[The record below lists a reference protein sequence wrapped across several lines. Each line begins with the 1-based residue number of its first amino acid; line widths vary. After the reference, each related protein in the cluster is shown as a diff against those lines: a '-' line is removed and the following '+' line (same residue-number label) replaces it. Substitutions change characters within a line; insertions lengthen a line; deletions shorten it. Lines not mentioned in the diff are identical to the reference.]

1 MLALAGV
8 IGQKWVLA
16 YASLGCIMPVLK
28 IKAGEMDEVN
38 DGSAKGTRQVFQVA
52 YHGDN
57 PDDHTIDVEALVPA
71 LRGFDRLVRESNA
84 ILNGNRSRMRV
95 VVASNF
101 EHKCFHINFEVIQH
115 AIEVTKTF
123 LEDDYVKTAK
133 NILQIIG
140 VIRSVAGSTSL
151 LEYLK
156 WKKNNQVE
164 AIKPSEVP
172 RTADGP
178 QTHVT
183 IQIVGGEHNT
193 INIHPDVLKLAENH
207 RVLSAVKDTL
217 APIEMHEA
225 ARVEFRDDADLVSS
239 IDKVDVRDIVLAADA
254 PVTIEE
260 PEGPPPETVVAT
272 LFVYSPVFDEKAERW
287 RFVYGDKH
295 IYADISETSIGV
307 DAWTRGGSFRD
318 DRYRVRMEVTPPVT
332 PNGDTHYKVVEVLE
346 FTSASQQP
354 GLPLPVPKQRKRRAQ
369 KVAKKAPKTRP
380 KGGSNRRS

>member
-1 MLALAGV
+1 
-8 IGQKWVLA
+8 
-16 YASLGCIMPVLK
+16 
-28 IKAGEMDEVN
+28 MDEAE
-38 DGSAKGTRQVFQVA
+38 DGSAKGARQAFQVA
-52 YHGDN
+52 YHGDD

-84 ILNGNRSRMRV
+84 ILNGDRSRVRV

-101 EHKCFHINFEVIQH
+101 EHKCFHINFDVIQH

-123 LEDDYVKTAK
+123 LQDDYVKTAK
-133 NILQIIG
+133 NILQLIG
-140 VIRSVAGSTSL
+140 VIRSVAGNSSL
-151 LEYLK
+151 LDYLK

-164 AIKPSEVP
+164 TIKPSEVP

-178 QTHVT
+178 QTQVT

-193 INIHPDVLKLAENH
+193 INVHPDVLKLAENP
-207 RVLSAVKDTL
+207 RVLNAVKDTL

-225 ARVEFRDDADLVSS
+225 ARVEFRDDAKLVSS
-239 IDKVDVRDIVLAADA
+239 IDKADVRDIVLAADA
-254 PVTIEE
+254 PNTIKE
-260 PEGPPPETVVAT
+260 PEEPPPETVVAT

-295 IYADISETSIGV
+295 IYADISETSIGS

-318 DRYRVRMEVTPPVT
+318 DRYRVRMEVTPPAT
-332 PNGDTHYKVVEVLE
+332 PNGDIHYKVVEVLE

-354 GLPLPVPKQRKRRAQ
+354 GLPLPVPKQRKRPAR
-369 KVAKKAPKTRP
+369 KKIKKTARTKPKRGP
-380 KGGSNRRS
+380 NKRS